1 MFEGPA
7 AHISKPPP
15 CPGTA
20 KSVPGQGCP
29 GTGDKCP
36 GTRCRGH
43 FWLSQDTPVLG
54 HFQSVPGHPCPGTF
68 YPTVP
73 GHLTYEFLFEKS
85 SEVRGRGLPKG
96 IDASDSHGAIRFL
109 AKRCLCWLGPR
120 DHSPH
125 FGRKS
130 LTRNPTEARTGV
142 AETVFSVSSDSNH
155 FA

>member
-1 MFEGPA
+1 MGGS
-7 AHISKPPP
+7 HIKGRPPR
-15 CPGTA
+15 PGTA

-29 GTGDKCP
+29 GTDDKCP
-36 GTRCRGH
+36 GTRYRGH
-43 FWLSQDTPVLG
+43 FRLSQDTPVLG
-54 HFQSVPGHPCPGTF
+54 HLPNCPRTPLSWDI

-96 IDASDSHGAIRFL
+96 IDASDSDGAIRFL